1 MCLGEGGGR
10 PVSYPSPSWP
20 SPAADRC
27 PGKTSTGP
35 KRSAVMPSQPAA
47 DSALLPENGI
57 ATITYGGLCRGLQT
71 GKMREDTYFTGDDLR
86 KNDSKFQGERYRQC
100 LDAMAELDR
109 FARERYGKSVL
120 ALALRWL
127 VDHSEV
133 TTALWGGLQAGA
145 ARSRERNR
153 GLVAGSAGVQGHG

>member
-1 MCLGEGGGR
+1 
-10 PVSYPSPSWP
+10 
-20 SPAADRC
+20 
-27 PGKTSTGP
+27 
-35 KRSAVMPSQPAA
+35 MPSQPAA

-57 ATITYGGLCRGLQT
+57 ATITYGGLCRGLLT
-71 GKMREDTYFTGDDLR
+71 GKMREDTHFTGDDLR

-133 TTALWGGLQAGA
+133 TTALWGACGPEQLDPVSEIEGWSLDRQAFKDMDDILGRCIKNPVGPEFMA
-145 ARSRERNR
+145 PPSRENND
-153 GLVAGSAGVQGHG
+153 